1 MAFARPDALGEGL
14 AFGRVDRS
22 RTQALHRLLRVAVGD
37 SSAIV
42 RGEDPPDDGE
52 EDGVGG
58 RDEVVEGEEVGVRQG
73 DRGVLLHE
81 R

>member
-1 MAFARPDALGEGL
+1 
-14 AFGRVDRS
+14 
-22 RTQALHRLLRVAVGD
+22 LRVAVGD